1 MKTEL
6 DVLKK
11 IWENNAKSY
20 PRLISHQTGLG
31 IDYTRY
37 VCSCLLKK
45 ELIKPDK
52 EERDWYRITPQGKK
66 ELRLWQIIKPKVF
79 SRIIPVGKLIDY
91 FPRKFKI
98 RLSKSNFQRGNLIH
112 PVKSAKGG
120 VEQFNRVKP
129 GEKILNLGRSIGR
142 AVSFLKKNKR
152 LNKDF

>member
-98 RLSKSNFQRGNLIH
+98 RLSKSNFQKNSLIH
-112 PVKSAKGG
+112 PVKCRFAAISPTKL
-120 VEQFNRVKP
+120 FNRVKP

-142 AVSFLKKNKR
+142 AVSFLKKIKG
-152 LNKDF
+152 